1 MKKNYYLL
9 QLYVPLLGD
18 YNLPFGGYVPFIGDY
33 VPSFSSGYR
42 TIFPNR

>member
-1 MKKNYYLL
+1 MKKNYYVL

-18 YNLPFGGYVPFIGDY
+18 YVLPLGGYVP
-33 VPSFSSGYR
+33 SSSSGYR